1 MSLKVNDATT
11 VSEYIN
17 SGKPHSGSA
26 LAVDSVGAST
36 HTSNGL
42 NYTDN
47 RRLAISDEAS
57 VDRVVNGF
65 PLASSGRIAVSANPV
80 NHYANGIPFTISGQI
95 AVNKVSGALLCS
107 GVLSC
112 SDILSCEG

>member
-17 SGKPHSGSA
+17 SGK
-26 LAVDSVGAST
+26 
-36 HTSNGL
+36 
-42 NYTDN
+42 
-47 RRLAISDEAS
+47 
-57 VDRVVNGF
+57 
-65 PLASSGRIAVSANPV
+65 PV

-112 SDILSCEG
+112 SAILSCEG